1 MTFSKEWY
9 NQAYPHVIRRPMS
22 NQSIITRLS
31 SLEAEVKSLKKQV
44 KARDKHVKA
53 LQDIEDIK
61 RLQCA
66 YGYYL
71 EHWMSDEI
79 IDCFSNSPEVS
90 GTFVEG
96 TYKGP
101 EGIRRYFGQG
111 RVMPP
116 EFLHLVMQV
125 SPVITVA
132 RDGKRAQGRWYGYGT
147 ILSRPTTPLDPTY
160 MMVIY
165 EMDYIK
171 EDGVWKILYLRLN
184 MHYAYT
190 SGRNPPPAPSGDI
203 PRIKLT
209 PDEWAEHDTQYP
221 SGYIYPF
228 HYKHPVTGKETS
240 EGRRNATLKLKPN
253 IFKNM

>member
-1 MTFSKEWY
+1 MNSRTLE
-9 NQAYPHVIRRPMS
+9 
-22 NQSIITRLS
+22 TRLG
-31 SLEAEVKSLKKQV
+31 SLEAEVKVLKKQV
-44 KARDKHVKA
+44 KDRDKEIQT
-53 LQDIEDIK
+53 LQDIDDIK

-96 TYKGP
+96 TYNGP
-101 EGIRRYFGQG
+101 EGIRRYFGKG

-132 RDGKRAQGRWYGYGT
+132 KDGKKAYGRWYGYGT
-147 ILSRPTTPLDPTY
+147 ILSRFTTPLDPTY

-171 EDGVWKILYLRLN
+171 ENGIWKILKLRLN
-184 MHYAYT
+184 LHYAYA
-190 SGRNPPPAPSGDI
+190 SGRNPPPAPSGEAS
-203 PRIKLT
+203 RIKLS
-209 PDEWAEHDTQYP
+209 PDVWAEYDTQYP

-228 HYKHPVTGKETS
+228 HYRHPVTGKETS
-240 EGRRNATLKLKPN
+240 EAKRNATLKLKPN
-253 IFKNM
+253 RFKEMQ

>member
-1 MTFSKEWY
+1 MA
-9 NQAYPHVIRRPMS
+9 NQTLEA
-22 NQSIITRLS
+22 RLD
-31 SLEAEVKSLKKQV
+31 SLETQVKTLKKQV
-44 KARDKHVKA
+44 KEKDKQLQT

-96 TYKGP
+96 TYNGP
-101 EGIRRYFGQG
+101 EGIRKYFGPG
-111 RVMPP
+111 RVVPP
-116 EFLHLVMQV
+116 EFLHMVMQV
-125 SPVITVA
+125 SPVITV
-132 RDGKRAQGRWYGYGT
+132 DKEGKRAYGRWYGYGT
-147 ILSRPTTPLDPTY
+147 ILSRHTVPLDPAY
-160 MMVIY
+160 MAVIY

-171 EDGVWKILYLRLN
+171 EDGVWKILKLRLL

-190 SGRNPPPAPSGDI
+190 SGRTPQGPPETKEGQAQR
-203 PRIKLT
+203 PRLS
-209 PDEWAEHDTQYP
+209 PDVWAEYDTQYP

-228 HYKHPVTGKETS
+228 HFKHPVTGKPTTEAK
-240 EGRRNATLKLKPN
+240 RNATLKLKPN
-253 IFKNM
+253 KYQSR

>member
-1 MTFSKEWY
+1 MNKE
-9 NQAYPHVIRRPMS
+9 S
-22 NQSIITRLS
+22 LESRLS

-44 KARDKHVKA
+44 KACDRQIQTLK
-53 LQDIEDIK
+53 DIEDIK

-96 TYKGP
+96 TYNGP

-111 RVMPP
+111 RIMPP

-132 RDGKRAQGRWYGYGT
+132 EDGRTAHGRWYGYGT
-147 ILSRPTTPLDPTY
+147 ILSRPTTPLDPTC

-171 EDGVWKILYLRLN
+171 EDGVWKILKLRLL

-190 SGRNPPPAPSGDI
+190 SGRNPPPAEARDA

-209 PDEWAEHDTQYP
+209 PDEWAAFDTQYP

-228 HYKHPVTGKETS
+228 HYKHPVTGRETS
-240 EGRRNATLKLKPN
+240 EAKRNAALKLKSSP
-253 IFKNM
+253 FKAMQ

>member
-1 MTFSKEWY
+1 MNARTLE
-9 NQAYPHVIRRPMS
+9 
-22 NQSIITRLS
+22 TRLN
-31 SLEAEVKSLKKQV
+31 SLEAEVKALKKQV
-44 KARDKHVKA
+44 KARDKQIQN
-53 LQDIEDIK
+53 LRDIEDIK
-61 RLQCA
+61 RLQRA

-132 RDGKRAQGRWYGYGT
+132 KDGKKAHGRWYGFGT
-147 ILSRPTTPLDPTY
+147 ILSRFTTPLDPAY
-160 MMVIY
+160 MMVTY
-165 EMDYIK
+165 EMDYVK
-171 EDGVWKILYLRLN
+171 EDGVWKILHLRLL

-190 SGRNPPPAPSGDI
+190 SGRSAQGPAESKDAPAQ
-203 PRIKLT
+203 RIKLS
-209 PDEWAEHDTQYP
+209 PDVWAEFDTQYP

-228 HYKHPVTGKETS
+228 HYKHPITGKETS
-240 EGRRNATLKLKPN
+240 EAKRNATLKLKPN
-253 IFKNM
+253 KFKDMP

>member
-1 MTFSKEWY
+1 
-9 NQAYPHVIRRPMS
+9 MS
-22 NQSIITRLS
+22 DK
-31 SLEAEVKSLKKQV
+31 SLEAKVKTMESEIKSLKKQMQ
-44 KARDKHVKA
+44 R
-53 LQDIEDIK
+53 LEDIDAIK

-71 EHWMSDEI
+71 EHWMGDEI
-79 IDCFSNSPEVS
+79 IDCFAKDNPEVS

-101 EGIRRYFGQG
+101 EGIRRYFGG
-111 RVMPP
+111 MKEVPP
-116 EFLHLVMQV
+116 EFLHMVMQV

-132 RDGKRAQGRWYGYGT
+132 EDGRTAHGRWYGYGG
-147 ILSRPTTPLDPTY
+147 ILSHATVPLDPAI
-160 MMVIY
+160 MAVIY

-171 EDGVWKILYLRLN
+171 EDGAWKILKLRLL

-190 SGRNPPPAPSGDI
+190 SGKIPPPPPPDSKEAPRER
-203 PRIKLT
+203 PKLS

-228 HYKHPVTGKETS
+228 HYVHPVTGKPTS
-240 EGRRNATLKLKPN
+240 EARRNAKLKLKPSP
-253 IFKNM
+253 FKSWGKE

>member
-1 MTFSKEWY
+1 MNSPTLE
-9 NQAYPHVIRRPMS
+9 
-22 NQSIITRLS
+22 TRIKA
-31 SLEAEVKSLKKQV
+31 LEAEVKTLKKRV
-44 KARDKHVKA
+44 KVRDKQLQT

-79 IDCFSNSPEVS
+79 IDCFSGSPEVS

-125 SPVITVA
+125 SPVITVNK
-132 RDGKRAQGRWYGYGT
+132 DGKTAHGRWYGYGT
-147 ILSRPTTPLDPTY
+147 ILSLPTTPLDPTY

-171 EDGVWKILYLRLN
+171 EDGIWKILHLRLN
-184 MHYAYT
+184 MHYAYN
-190 SGRNPPPAPSGDI
+190 SGLNPPPADEPRE
-203 PRIKLT
+203 RIKLS
-209 PDEWAEHDTQYP
+209 PDIWAEYDMQYP

-240 EGRRNATLKLKPN
+240 EAKRNAMLKLKPN
-253 IFKNM
+253 IFKEMQ

>member
-1 MTFSKEWY
+1 MNNRALE
-9 NQAYPHVIRRPMS
+9 
-22 NQSIITRLS
+22 TRLD
-31 SLEAEVKSLKKQV
+31 SLEAEIKVLKKQV
-44 KARDKHVKA
+44 KARDKQIQN
-53 LQDIEDIK
+53 LQDMEDIK

-79 IDCFSNSPEVS
+79 IDCFSRSPEVS

-96 TYKGP
+96 TYNGP
-101 EGIRRYFGQG
+101 EGIRRYFGKG

-125 SPVITVA
+125 SPVITVNKDGETA
-132 RDGKRAQGRWYGYGT
+132 RGRWYGYGT
-147 ILSRPTTPLDPTY
+147 ILSRFATPLDPTY

-171 EDGVWKILYLRLN
+171 EDGVWKILKLRLN

-190 SGRNPPPAPSGDI
+190 SGKYPPPEPSEGA
-203 PRIKLT
+203 PRIKLS
-209 PDEWAEHDTQYP
+209 PDVWAEYDTQYP

-240 EGRRNATLKLKPN
+240 EAKRNVTLKLKPSR
-253 IFKNM
+253 FKDMQ

>member
-1 MTFSKEWY
+1 MN
-9 NQAYPHVIRRPMS
+9 NQPLEA
-22 NQSIITRLS
+22 RLD
-31 SLEAEVKSLKKQV
+31 SLEAEVKALKKQV
-44 KARDKHVKA
+44 KDRDKKIQT

-96 TYKGP
+96 TYNGP
-101 EGIRRYFGQG
+101 EGIRKYFGSG
-111 RVMPP
+111 RVVPP
-116 EFLHLVMQV
+116 EFLHMVMQV
-125 SPVITVA
+125 SPVITVDK
-132 RDGKRAQGRWYGYGT
+132 DGNRAQGRWYGYGT
-147 ILSRPTTPLDPTY
+147 ILSRHTVPLDPAY
-160 MMVIY
+160 MAVIY

-171 EDGVWKILYLRLN
+171 EDGVWKILKLRLL

-190 SGRNPPPAPSGDI
+190 SGRTTQGPPASENGSAR
-203 PRIKLT
+203 RIKLN
-209 PDEWAEHDTQYP
+209 PDVWAEYDTEYP

-228 HYKHPVTGKETS
+228 HFKHPVTGKPTS
-240 EGRRNATLKLKPN
+240 EAKRNAILKLKPN
-253 IFKNM
+253 KYKN

>member
-1 MTFSKEWY
+1 MNSQIVE
-9 NQAYPHVIRRPMS
+9 A
-22 NQSIITRLS
+22 RLD
-31 SLEAEVKSLKKQV
+31 SLEKQITQLKQQV
-44 KARDKHVKA
+44 DAKDRQLRN

-66 YGYYL
+66 YAYYL
-71 EHWMSDEI
+71 EHWMSEEI
-79 IDCFSNSPEVS
+79 IDCFSSSPEVS

-101 EGIRRYFGQG
+101 EGIRKYFGRAQDIS
-111 RVMPP
+111 P

-125 SPVITVA
+125 SPVITVDP
-132 RDGKRAQGRWYGYGT
+132 DGLKAYGRWYGYGT
-147 ILSRPTTPLDPTY
+147 ILSRATTPLNPAY

-171 EDGVWKILYLRLN
+171 EDGVWKILKLRLL

-190 SGRNPPPAPSGDI
+190 HGTPPEPPPDTQGESFQ
-203 PRIKLT
+203 LN
-209 PDEWAEHDTQYP
+209 PDEWAEFDTQYP

-228 HYKHPVTGKETS
+228 HFKHPVTGKPTTEA
-240 EGRRNATLKLKPN
+240 RRNAKLKLTPN
-253 IFKNM
+253 RFRPK

>member
-1 MTFSKEWY
+1 MNKRTLE
-9 NQAYPHVIRRPMS
+9 
-22 NQSIITRLS
+22 TRLDF
-31 SLEAEVKSLKKQV
+31 LEAEVKSLKKQV
-44 KARDKHVKA
+44 KARDKQIQT

-79 IDCFSNSPEVS
+79 IDCFSHSPEVS

-96 TYKGP
+96 TYNGP
-101 EGIRRYFGQG
+101 EGIRRYFGKG
-111 RVMPP
+111 RIMPP

-125 SPVITVA
+125 SPVITVSK
-132 RDGKRAQGRWYGYGT
+132 DGQTAHGRWYGYGT
-147 ILSRPTTPLDPTY
+147 ILSRFTTPLDPIY

-165 EMDYIK
+165 EMNYIK
-171 EDGVWKILYLRLN
+171 EDGVWKILKLRLN

-190 SGRNPPPAPSGDI
+190 SGRNLPPAPSREA
-203 PRIKLT
+203 PRIKLS
-209 PDEWAEHDTQYP
+209 PDVWAENDTQYP

-240 EGRRNATLKLKPN
+240 EAKRNATLNLKPSR
-253 IFKNM
+253 FKDMQ

>member
-1 MTFSKEWY
+1 MNDK
-9 NQAYPHVIRRPMS
+9 
-22 NQSIITRLS
+22 
-31 SLEAEVKSLKKQV
+31 SLEARISAVESEIKSLKKQV
-44 KARDKHVKA
+44 KARDRQIQT

-61 RLQCA
+61 RLQCV

-79 IDCFSNSPEVS
+79 IDCFSKSPEVS

-101 EGIRRYFGQG
+101 EGIRKYFGPG
-111 RVMPP
+111 RVVPP
-116 EFLHLVMQV
+116 EFLHMVMQV

-132 RDGKRAQGRWYGYGT
+132 KDGKTAQGRWYGYGT
-147 ILSRPTTPLDPTY
+147 ILSRHTVPLDPAY
-160 MMVIY
+160 MAVIY

-171 EDGVWKILYLRLN
+171 EDGVWKILKLRLL

-190 SGRNPPPAPSGDI
+190 SGRTPQEPPETKEGQAQR
-203 PRIKLT
+203 PRLN
-209 PDEWAEHDTQYP
+209 PDEWAEYDTGYP

-228 HYKHPVTGKETS
+228 HFVHPVTGKPSTEAK
-240 EGRRNATLKLKPN
+240 RNATLKLKPN
-253 IFKNM
+253 RYKG

>member
-1 MTFSKEWY
+1 M
-9 NQAYPHVIRRPMS
+9 
-22 NQSIITRLS
+22 
-31 SLEAEVKSLKKQV
+31 
-44 KARDKHVKA
+44 
-53 LQDIEDIK
+53 
-61 RLQCA
+61 QCA

-125 SPVITVA
+125 SPVITVNK
-132 RDGKRAQGRWYGYGT
+132 DGKTAHGRWYGYGT
-147 ILSRPTTPLDPTY
+147 ILSRPTTPLDPAY

-171 EDGVWKILYLRLN
+171 EDGVWKILKLRLL

-190 SGRNPPPAPSGDI
+190 SGRNPPPESKTRPHASSSIRTSGRNTIRSIPPAISIPSTSSTRLRARRP
-203 PRIKLT
+203 PR
-209 PDEWAEHDTQYP
+209 P
-221 SGYIYPF
+221 
-228 HYKHPVTGKETS
+228 
-240 EGRRNATLKLKPN
+240 NAMLR
-253 IFKNM
+253 